1 MSVIPTRTSRKNTP
15 TIEEHD
21 LWARHLMVRFL
32 QGLFNKL
39 PEDSDYH
46 WEPNLDG
53 SKIFIAGGTPI
64 DAGVVLSRPAIAVDV
79 GPYQPA
85 NLALDQHRTSSLL
98 TGERLHM
105 DLVSG
110 NLLLYVISREG
121 DEARR
126 IAGWASRHIR
136 YHRRLLQKVGGFHQI
151 AQQYSVSAPTS
162 PGQIIQGSSDTEAI
176 MVNVTFP
183 WHMQWGWY
191 TKPVAAAEKSTL
203 DYFLGQ
209 DRAQD
214 YERPEM
220 QRLRNINADIALGD
234 DDFQVSGMNPGPESQ

>member
-1 MSVIPTRTSRKNTP
+1 
-15 TIEEHD
+15 
-21 LWARHLMVRFL
+21 MVRFL
-32 QGLFNKL
+32 QGLFSKL

-53 SKIFIAGGTPI
+53 TKIFIAGGTPI
-64 DAGVVLSRPAIAVDV
+64 DSGLVLSRPAIAVDV

-85 NLALDQHRTSSLL
+85 NIALDQHRTSSLL
-98 TGERLHM
+98 TGERMHM

-110 NLLLYVISREG
+110 NLLLYVLSREG

-151 AQQYSVSAPTS
+151 GQQFSVSAPTD
-162 PGQIIQGSSDTEAI
+162 PGQVVQGSSDTEAI
-176 MVNVTFP
+176 MVTASFP
-183 WHMQWGWY
+183 WHLQWGWY
-191 TKPVAAAEKSTL
+191 VKPIAPTEKTSL
-203 DYFLGQ
+203 DYFLSE

-214 YERPEM
+214 YQRAEM
-220 QRLRNINADIALGD
+220 QRLRNINADIALKN
-234 DDFQVSGMNPGPESQ
+234 DDFQVSGMNPGPESK

>member
-1 MSVIPTRTSRKNTP
+1 MSGIPTRTSRSTTP
-15 TIEEHD
+15 TIEDHD

-46 WEPNLDG
+46 WEPDPAS
-53 SKIFIAGGTPI
+53 SKIFIAGGAPI

-79 GPYQPA
+79 GQYQPA
-85 NLALDQHRTSSLL
+85 NIALDQHRASSLL

-110 NLLLYVISREG
+110 NLMVYVISREG

-126 IAGWASRHIR
+126 IAGWAGRHVR

-151 AQQYSVSAPTS
+151 GQNFSVTAPTS
-162 PGQIIQGSSDTEAI
+162 PGQIVQGTSETEAI
-176 MVNVTFP
+176 MVTVSIP
-183 WHMQWGWY
+183 WHLQWGWY
-191 TKPVAAAEKSTL
+191 VKPVAPTERTSL
-203 DYFLGQ
+203 DYFLEQ

-214 YERPEM
+214 FERPEM
-220 QRLRNINADIALGD
+220 QRLRNINAELDPGNND
-234 DDFQVSGMNPGPESQ
+234 SQVSGMNPGPDSQ